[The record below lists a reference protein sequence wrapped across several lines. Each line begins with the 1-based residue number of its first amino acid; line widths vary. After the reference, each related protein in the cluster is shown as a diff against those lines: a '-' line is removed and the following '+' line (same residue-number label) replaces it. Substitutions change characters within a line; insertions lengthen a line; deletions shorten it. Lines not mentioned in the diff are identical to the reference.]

1 MVKMQKDN
9 MYVNMFGHFQMS
21 GMGGSMEEDSIR
33 SDMLTKLLVY
43 ITYHH
48 KKEITIQ
55 ELVDVLW
62 QDEESDNPA
71 GALKNLVYR
80 LRTLLRKNWEGKEF
94 ILTGRSSY
102 KWNPE
107 IFIETDADRFE
118 NFCAKA
124 SGETDAASKIECYKQ
139 ALILYKGMFL
149 PKLSGEYWVAS
160 LATYYHSMYISA
172 VKSASVLLETEARYE
187 EMEQICRNALQMD
200 NLDESLHCNFI
211 RALLCQKKIK
221 LAAEHYRKASDILYD
236 NLGVTPSK
244 DLQEV
249 YQEILKQ
256 INVEAESVLD
266 VQEDLDTDEE
276 PGAFLCEYGVF
287 KKTYQLEKRRAHRL
301 GISVHLLLITVSPTL
316 DLKEDSKAYMNII
329 NSGMKRLEDILQ
341 KKLRA
346 GDVISKFSPT
356 QYIVLLPTC
365 QYESAKIV
373 VKRIEDAYQSYPG
386 KKLRVK
392 LQYSLGAMDY
402 APSNEDMG
410 RGF

>member
-1 MVKMQKDN
+1 MFIS
-9 MYVNMFGHFQMS
+9 MFGHFQMS
-21 GMGGSMEEDSIR
+21 GMGRSMGEEHIR

-80 LRTLLRKNWEGKEF
+80 LRTTLKKSWDGKEF
-94 ILTGRSSY
+94 VLTGRSSY
-102 KWNPE
+102 KWNPDIE
-107 IFIETDADRFE
+107 IETDADRFDR
-118 NFCAKA
+118 FCDKA
-124 SGETDAASKIECYKQ
+124 ARETEPDSKIHYYKE
-139 ALILYKGMFL
+139 AIALYKGMFL

-172 VKSASVLLETEARYE
+172 VKSVVALLEKQERYE

-221 LAAEHYRKASDILYD
+221 LAAEHYKKAADILYE

-249 YQEILKQ
+249 YQQILKQ
-256 INVEAESVLD
+256 INVEAESVFA
-266 VQEDLDTDEE
+266 VQEDLNDDEN

-301 GISVHLLLITVSPTL
+301 GISVHLLLITVTTTIA
-316 DLKEDSKAYMNII
+316 LKEDSKAHMNII
-329 NSGMKRLEDILQ
+329 NSGMNRLENVLL
-341 KKLRA
+341 KNLRS

-373 VKRIEDAYQSYPG
+373 VNRIENAYQSYPD
-386 KKLRVK
+386 KKLKVK

-402 APSNEDMG
+402 APADEDTV
-410 RGF
+410 RG

>member
-1 MVKMQKDN
+1 
-9 MYVNMFGHFQMS
+9 MYINMFGHFQMS
-21 GMGGSMEEDSIR
+21 GMKGSMGEEGIR
-33 SDMLTKLLVY
+33 SDMLTKLLAY

-55 ELVDVLW
+55 ELVDILW

-80 LRTLLRKNWEGKEF
+80 LRTVLKKTWDGKEF

-102 KWNPE
+102 KWNPD
-107 IFIETDADRFE
+107 IRIETDADRFDC
-118 NFCAKA
+118 FCEKA
-124 SGETDAASKIECYKQ
+124 ARESEAESKIQNYKE
-139 ALILYKGMFL
+139 AIALYKGMFL

-160 LATYYHSMYISA
+160 LATYYHSMYIST
-172 VKSASVLLETEARYE
+172 VKSVVALLETQQRYE

-221 LAAEHYRKASDILYD
+221 LAAEHYKKAADILYE

-249 YQEILKQ
+249 YQQILKQ
-256 INVEAESVLD
+256 INVEAESVFV
-266 VQEDLDTDEE
+266 VQEDLNDDED

-301 GISVHLLLITVSPTL
+301 GISVHLLLITVTPTIA
-316 DLKEDSKAYMNII
+316 LKEDSKAHMNII
-329 NSGMKRLEDILQ
+329 NSGMKRLETVLL
-341 KKLRA
+341 KNLRS
-346 GDVISKFSPT
+346 GDVISKFSPA

-373 VKRIEDAYQSYPG
+373 VNRIENAYQSYPD
-386 KKLRVK
+386 KRLKVK
-392 LQYSLGAMDY
+392 LEYSLGAMDY
-402 APSNEDMG
+402 ASADEEKV
-410 RGF
+410 RG